1 MRRLRMLAICLLAVA
16 SFMATT
22 AWAQNGHYIKLSP
35 SIDTNTACYDVAL
48 KEAGLGNSG
57 IASVS
62 YELSA
67 TVSYTDVCVNKGGND
82 VQGQPKS
89 GTTQA
94 SSITTLTVRNG
105 QTNGIVSLC
114 PTIQTLPDPG
124 CTGNQALEI
133 IAASYSGVKLDDQLP
148 ADVTAGV
155 LSLTSLS
162 ASGLR
167 VIVK

>member
-94 SSITTLTVRNG
+94 SSFTTLTIRNG
-105 QTNGIVSLC
+105 QTNGI
-114 PTIQTLPDPG
+114 
-124 CTGNQALEI
+124 EI
-133 IAASYSGVKLDDQLP
+133 GRASCREKVK
-148 ADVTAGV
+148 
-155 LSLTSLS
+155 S
-162 ASGLR
+162 A
-167 VIVK
+167 